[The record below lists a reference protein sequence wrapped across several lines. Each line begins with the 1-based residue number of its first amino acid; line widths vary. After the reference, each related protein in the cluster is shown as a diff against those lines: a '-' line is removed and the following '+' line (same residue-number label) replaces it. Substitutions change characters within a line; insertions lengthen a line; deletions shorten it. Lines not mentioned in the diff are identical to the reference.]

1 MKEKLTALCVI
12 IEKEQKDI
20 LKEIAQ
26 KSKGKKSVSCL
37 VREILTDFLEKKN
50 EN

>member
-37 VREILTDFLEKKN
+37 VREILTDFLEKQN
-50 EN
+50 VQ

>member
-12 IEKEQKDI
+12 VEKEQKQA

-26 KSKGKKSVSCL
+26 KSKGKKSISCL
-37 VREILTDFLEKKN
+37 VREIIQDFLEKQN
-50 EN
+50 EK